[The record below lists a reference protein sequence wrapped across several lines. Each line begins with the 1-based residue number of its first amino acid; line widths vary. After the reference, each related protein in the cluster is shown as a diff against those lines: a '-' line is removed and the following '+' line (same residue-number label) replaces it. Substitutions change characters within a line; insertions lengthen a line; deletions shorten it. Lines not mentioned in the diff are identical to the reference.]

1 MSISY
6 ICMIMRSNQCWQ
18 NAKYIGGSC
27 RAIEGKAHIVHYI
40 KYSSFY
46 KITLA
51 LALPKDH
58 NPVNTTFFWQ
68 KGQKH
73 KEDKKDTK
81 RQKSHLRWSCS
92 NEVRQRSHYSASNKV
107 DLPIIF
113 QSLLYQVFVIF
124 KFLLRG
130 ETFPFRWDRASPV
143 LAAAPRWSHTCA
155 RTWLKRTWA
164 VSPQDFIWMFV
175 LRYALASF

>member
-1 MSISY
+1 MRFSRYDDWWCDPHFLPISAYFCMSISY

-18 NAKYIGGSC
+18 NAKYIGGSFK
-27 RAIEGKAHIVHYI
+27 AIEGKTHIVHYI

-81 RQKSHLRWSCS
+81 RQKKQKKVISGDLVLIKYVKDPTIRHQIKLIFPSYFNLYSIKCSSSLSSC
-92 NEVRQRSHYSASNKV
+92 
-107 DLPIIF
+107 
-113 QSLLYQVFVIF
+113 
-124 KFLLRG
+124 
-130 ETFPFRWDRASPV
+130 
-143 LAAAPRWSHTCA
+143 
-155 RTWLKRTWA
+155 
-164 VSPQDFIWMFV
+164 
-175 LRYALASF
+175 

>member
-1 MSISY
+1 MRFSRYDDWWCDPHFLPISAYFCMSISY

-18 NAKYIGGSC
+18 NAKYIGGSFK
-27 RAIEGKAHIVHYI
+27 AIEGKTHIVHFI
-40 KYSSFY
+40 KSLF
-46 KITLA
+46 ILQNHP
-51 LALPKDH
+51 ALPLPKYY
-58 NPVNTTFFWQ
+58 NPVYSTFFWP
-68 KGQKH
+68 KRQKH

-155 RTWLKRTWA
+155 RTWL
-164 VSPQDFIWMFV
+164 
-175 LRYALASF
+175 